1 MYTPSP
7 FSRLDIRT
15 AMCTYMQLC
24 LKHQSVGG
32 LSESAP
38 PSMATTVLMNVK
50 KGLSALSEFVGVV
63 S

>member
-1 MYTPSP
+1 
-7 FSRLDIRT
+7 
-15 AMCTYMQLC
+15 MQLC

-50 KGLSALSEFVGVV
+50 KGLSALSEFAGAV